1 MARVGRVLV
10 VDDNE
15 TNLAIV
21 EEMLEHD
28 YEVRTAQSCREA
40 LRIVQK
46 FTPGVILLDVM
57 MPGVDGYET
66 CRLLRAEPRLRGTN
80 IIMVSAKAMPSEQ
93 QSGYAAGAD
102 DYITKPFDDGE
113 LLAKLRGHLPC
124 GSVD

>member
-1 MARVGRVLV
+1 MARVGKVLV

-28 YEVRTAQSCREA
+28 YEVRTAHSCREA
-40 LRIVQK
+40 LKVVQK
-46 FTPGVILLDVM
+46 FTPGVVLLDVM
-57 MPGVDGYET
+57 MPGIDGYET
-66 CRLLRAEPRLRGTN
+66 CRLLRAESRLRDTT

-113 LLAKLRGHLPC
+113 LLAKLRGRLPC
-124 GSVD
+124 GSLD